1 MFEGKYTA
9 LFIWLLKK
17 EVSFRKNQLIFEEYK
32 VIKYISNITK
42 ELSLFLTK
50 INVLSNPIKLD

>member
-42 ELSLFLTK
+42 ELSLFF
-50 INVLSNPIKLD
+50 N